1 VAHCEQSFEL
11 TVAEHPEK
19 TAWRENKMIIR
30 GSRTAQINLN
40 RRMVQSSRMETTY
53 DSVST
58 PSAAD
63 LPPFNPH
70 GVVTAA
76 VTGRH

>member
-1 VAHCEQSFEL
+1 
-11 TVAEHPEK
+11 
-19 TAWRENKMIIR
+19 MIIR